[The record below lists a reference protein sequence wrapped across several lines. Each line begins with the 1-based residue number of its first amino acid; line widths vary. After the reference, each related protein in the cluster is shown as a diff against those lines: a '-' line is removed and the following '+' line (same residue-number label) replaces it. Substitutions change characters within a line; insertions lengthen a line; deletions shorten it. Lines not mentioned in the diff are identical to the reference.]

1 MPVIGIS
8 NYFQTSPSFTDV
20 VSYSTDAF
28 GAVAQKQFT
37 LAQAV
42 QAGDVINA
50 SGALWGSGDATAFVV
65 VSEHVVEAGTKYIN
79 VLRAPNVGS
88 LVCLKSD
95 NLVFA
100 SRADKAAGIAFLQ
113 SQGFQTQE
121 FFTS

>member
-1 MPVIGIS
+1 MPVINVS
-8 NYFQTSPSFTDV
+8 DFFQTGPTFKDV
-20 VSYSTDAF
+20 VSYATDAF

-37 LAQAV
+37 LAQDV
-42 QAGDVINA
+42 QAGDVITA
-50 SGALWGSGDATAFVV
+50 DGALWATGDTTAFVV
-65 VSEHVVEAGTKYIN
+65 VSEHTVEAGTKVVN

-88 LVCLKSD
+88 LVALKSD

-100 SRADKAAGIAFLQ
+100 STSDKDAGIAFLQ